1 MVFLKEM
8 ETRIAS
14 LEEEIANLQSFKAK
28 VDILMTMMVY
38 VAILRD
44 NVSEL
49 QEILEKRD
57 AKLIF
62 LK

>member
-1 MVFLKEM
+1 VVFLKEM